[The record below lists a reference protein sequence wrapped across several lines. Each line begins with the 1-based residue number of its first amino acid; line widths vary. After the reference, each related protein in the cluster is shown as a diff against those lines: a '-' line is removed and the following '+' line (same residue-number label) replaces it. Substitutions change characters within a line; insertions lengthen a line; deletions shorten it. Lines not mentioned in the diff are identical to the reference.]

1 MSHSLLSP
9 RWLLSSLLLAF
20 PIIPFDSYRIY
31 AEAEVEAPA
40 LNPEPAD
47 PDGDSLPLRAA
58 QKTHLDLGQ
67 SLPSFLN
74 SERGF
79 SRSLLASDNEVWKVW
94 RFQDYVVFTA
104 ASITKQKDAGDQVRA
119 IVALMIQQEDARKNG
134 MLVIEKTQPQ
144 VKAAWLKTPEAVQMT
159 DKYAQLISNATQ
171 L

>member
-1 MSHSLLSP
+1 MSLSDLSP

-40 LNPEPAD
+40 QNPEPED
-47 PDGDSLPLRAA
+47 DNDNLPLRAA
-58 QKTHLDLGQ
+58 QKTHLDLGL

-74 SERGF
+74 SERSI
-79 SRSLLASDNEVWKVW
+79 SRSLLASDKEVWKVW
-94 RFQDYVVFTA
+94 RFQDYVVFAA

-119 IVALMIQQEDARKNG
+119 IVALMIQQEDAKKNG
-134 MLVIEKTQPQ
+134 VLVIEKTQPQ